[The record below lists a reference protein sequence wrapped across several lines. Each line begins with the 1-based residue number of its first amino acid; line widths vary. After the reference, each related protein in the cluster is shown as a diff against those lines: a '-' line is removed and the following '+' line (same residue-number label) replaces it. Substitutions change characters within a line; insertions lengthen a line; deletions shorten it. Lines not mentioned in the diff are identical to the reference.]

1 MLPTVPLNQPNIPT
15 QKKPKNNNK
24 IPNDI
29 DPNLLPVFLF
39 IGALKF
45 SIAKRIHHRPKHCIN
60 ILMII
65 MSILTTLPNLKSG
78 V

>member
-15 QKKPKNNNK
+15 RKKPPNNNR

-29 DPNLLPVFLF
+29 DPNLLPVFSF

-45 SIAKRIHHRPKHCIN
+45 STAKRIQHRPKHCIN

-65 MSILTTLPNLKSG
+65 ISILTTLPIFKSG